1 MSRIRLRRPSPALVV
16 SAIALIVALGGTS
29 YAAFS
34 LPKNSVGTKQ
44 LKNAAV
50 ATGKLRNGAVTTN
63 KIGNGAVTT
72 AKIRNRAVTGT
83 KLNLSGVT
91 VPNALHA
98 ITADSAT
105 NAANATNLNGQPS
118 SAYAHAQALQPTSAF
133 LENGWATSATFGVAG
148 YAKDQ
153 FGIVHLFGA
162 VSNGAGTTNRI
173 FTLPAG
179 FRPGYDVDV
188 AVPFSLATIG
198 VLRIN
203 PDGTVNPETSA
214 TFADLEGITFK
225 AGG

>member
-34 LPKNSVGTKQ
+34 LPMNSVGTKQ
-44 LKNAAV
+44 LRNAAV
-50 ATGKLRNGAVTTN
+50 ANGKLQNGAVTTR
-63 KIGNGAVTT
+63 KIANGAVTSD
-72 AKIRNRAVTGT
+72 
-83 KLNLSGVT
+83 KLNLNGVT

-98 ITADSAT
+98 DTAGTAT
-105 NAANATNLNGQPS
+105 NP
-118 SAYAHAQALQPTSAF
+118 YARAQKLQPTSAF
-133 LENGWATSATFGVAG
+133 LENGWTTGTGFGVAG

-153 FGIVHLFGA
+153 FGVVHLFGA
-162 VSNGAGTTNRI
+162 VSNATATANRI

-188 AVPFSLATIG
+188 SAPFSLVADG

-203 PDGTVNPETSA
+203 PDGTVVSANDPTS
-214 TFADLEGITFK
+214 FVDLEGITFS